1 MQALV
6 LGEKKVQ
13 NFILSEFAKSQTAE
27 FWEVGGFIFWM
38 GSGPSGQKE
47 IDAITPNVFSEIF
60 RIRGIYGSNSV
71 VLAKAQCEDGTIIL
85 AHTEFGE

>member
-1 MQALV
+1 
-6 LGEKKVQ
+6 
-13 NFILSEFAKSQTAE
+13 
-27 FWEVGGFIFWM
+27 M